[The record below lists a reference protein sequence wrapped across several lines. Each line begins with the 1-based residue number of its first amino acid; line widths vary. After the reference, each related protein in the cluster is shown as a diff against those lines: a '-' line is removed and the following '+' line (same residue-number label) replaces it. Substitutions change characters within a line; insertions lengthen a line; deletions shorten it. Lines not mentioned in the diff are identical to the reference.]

1 MFRHNGPKPARPAAG
16 LTRGRAVDTSHVVA
30 SLGTAVLLAVGAIVL
45 GWLGNTKRML
55 LTQQRLS
62 GRVDELTSRMFTVQ
76 DEAAA
81 CKQREADLKAD
92 AQSLSARVR
101 QLERATGAV
110 AMPLPGIVVADL
122 KGIVREFS
130 PALTPILNYRPI
142 EIVGKPIEMLI
153 PEDIREQH
161 KAAFARA
168 VAAPDAVDPEREILT
183 YGLTKDGARVPIGI
197 RMHVWRA
204 GAEGLITA
212 TIRQRAQAPPED
224 ASRG

>member
-1 MFRHNGPKPARPAAG
+1 VETGHWVAAIGGPI
-16 LTRGRAVDTSHVVA
+16 
-30 SLGTAVLLAVGAIVL
+30 LLAVVGLLVAWIGNSKHYLDQQKVL
-45 GWLGNTKRML
+45 MN
-55 LTQQRLS
+55 
-62 GRVDELTSRMFTVQ
+62 RVDELTTRMFTVQ

-81 CKQREADLKAD
+81 CKAREADLKAD
-92 AQSLSARVR
+92 AQSLAARVR

-122 KGIVREFS
+122 KGVIREFS
-130 PALTPILNYRPI
+130 PALTPILNYRPA
-142 EIVGKPIEMLI
+142 EVVGKPIEMLI
-153 PEDIREQH
+153 PEDIREKH
-161 KAAFARA
+161 KAAFAAA
-168 VAAPDAVDPEREILT
+168 VTNPDAVDPEREILT

-204 GAEGLITA
+204 GSEGLITA